1 MMKTTEQKRAQAQRI
16 VNLIDT
22 RGDWVNRLYRFTK
35 KALADDNLR
44 SEISW
49 SAFCEA
55 RSYDLN
61 DNTYLTINEYLDA
74 WCGSVEEEEAFIN
87 AGVEPY

>member
-1 MMKTTEQKRAQAQRI
+1 MKKYILTLAFATALLTGCTTNK
-16 VNLIDT
+16 V
-22 RGDWVNRLYRFTK
+22 
-35 KALADDNLR
+35 ALDNLR

-55 RSYDLN
+55 RGYDLN
-61 DNTYLTINEYLDA
+61 DNTYLTVNEYLDA
-74 WCGSVEEEEAFIN
+74 WCGSVEEEEALIN